1 MILINNTAHKILVI
15 SFFSCLLFI
24 SKSLPA
30 AEDELL
36 MGSVAMDIPAVMYKR
51 LHPLT
56 EYLSKT
62 LGVGISLRLSPNMK
76 EAINEV
82 AANNVHISYLTPVA
96 YIKAHKKGGARLVA
110 KTVTKGRSSF
120 QLMIVVKKDSPIKT
134 VADLNQKNFAFGD
147 PAALLQRAVVV
158 GSGITLDKFSE
169 VKFLGHYDNIARG
182 VMSGDFDAGILKDTL
197 VNKWQDKGLRVLYA
211 SPHLPPYNIVVNG
224 ELSEPLYQKIKSA
237 FLGLDSNNPE
247 HLKIIKS
254 LDKKYTGFAV
264 TSDKEYDVVRKLVA
278 PFIKAK

>member
-1 MILINNTAHKILVI
+1 MKNTAHK
-15 SFFSCLLFI
+15 LLTPIFLATLLAT
-24 SKSLPA
+24 SNALQAK
-30 AEDELL
+30 EELL

-62 LGVGISLRLSPNMK
+62 LAMDISLKLSPNMK

-96 YIKAHKKGGARLVA
+96 YIKAHEKGQARIVA
-110 KTVTKGRSSF
+110 KTITKGRSSF
-120 QLMIVVKKDSPIKT
+120 QLMIVVKDDSPIKSIE
-134 VADLNQKNFAFGD
+134 DLNQKSFAFGD

-158 GSGITLDKFSE
+158 GSGITLDKFAE
-169 VKFLGHYDNIARG
+169 VKYLGHYDNIARG
-182 VMSGDFDAGILKDTL
+182 VMSGDFDAGIMKDTL

-211 SPHLPPYNIVVNG
+211 SPALPPYNIVVNG
-224 ELSEPLYQKIKSA
+224 KVSEPLFEKIRSA
-237 FLGLDSNNPE
+237 FLQLDPEKPE

-254 LDKKYTGFAV
+254 LDKRYTGFAK
-264 TSDKEYDVVRKLVA
+264 TTDEEYDVVRKLVA
-278 PFIKAK
+278 PFIK

>member
-1 MILINNTAHKILVI
+1 MNKTVHKVLIVTSLI
-15 SFFSCLLFI
+15 CLLLT
-24 SKSLPA
+24 SKTITA
-30 AEDELL
+30 TEDKLF

-62 LGVGISLRLSPNMK
+62 LGVGISLKLSPNMK

-96 YIKAHKKGGARLVA
+96 YIKAHEKGQARLIA

-134 VADLNQKNFAFGD
+134 VDDLNQKNFAFGD

-158 GSGITLDKFSE
+158 GSGITLEKFADI
-169 VKFLGHYDNIARG
+169 KFLGHYDNIARG

-211 SPHLPPYNIVVNG
+211 SPALPPYNIVVNG
-224 ELSEPLYQKIKSA
+224 KVPEPMYQKIKAA
-237 FLGLDSNNPE
+237 FLGLDPTIPE

-254 LDKKYTGFAV
+254 LDKKYTGFAA
-264 TSDKEYDVVRKLVA
+264 TDDKEYDVVRKLVA
-278 PFIKAK
+278 PFIK